1 MTTPAPQT
9 QFQPG
14 AGRAAPSLLAPL
26 LKTNGFDLAF
36 NMLNIGALPLKGAA
50 EAYWQLLDDFP
61 ASSLSGVELDPTLCE
76 ELNRHAAARVRYY
89 AGAIGKTEERRPL
102 FKTAHSMCTSLYRPD
117 ERYAD
122 LFHDLEDARL
132 KSVGETATVSLD
144 RFVTDHGI
152 GEVDFMKIDVQG
164 AELDVFQ
171 GGANALRHVLFIVC
185 EVEFVPIYERQPL
198 FGDVDAWLRAR
209 GMTFHKFL
217 GMGGRVMKPLAAQGS
232 TQYPVQFMWSDAVF
246 VRDYFAL
253 DALNGEQLLKLAVL
267 FDIYDSKDAALHV
280 LRRYDATQGDDL
292 GDIYLSHL
300 HAGGSWSVV
309 PPGHAGKT

>member
-1 MTTPAPQT
+1 MTTRAPQT
-9 QFQPG
+9 QLQPG
-14 AGRAAPSLLAPL
+14 AGHAVPSVLAPL
-26 LKTNGFDLAF
+26 LKANGFDLAF
-36 NMLNIGALPLKGAA
+36 NMLNVGALPLKDAA
-50 EAYWQLLDDFP
+50 EPYWQLLDDFP
-61 ASSLSGVELDPTLCE
+61 ASSLAGVELDANLCE

-89 AGAIGKTEERRPL
+89 PAAIGKTEERRPL
-102 FKTAHSMCTSLYRPD
+102 YETAHPMCTSLYRPD
-117 ERYAD
+117 ERYSD

-144 RFVTDHGI
+144 RFVADHGI
-152 GEVDFMKIDVQG
+152 GDIDFLKIDVQG

-171 GGANALRHVLFIVC
+171 GGASALRSALFIVC

-217 GMGGRVMKPLAAQGS
+217 GMGGRVMKPLAVQGS
-232 TQYPVQFMWSDAVF
+232 TLYPAQFMWSDAVF

-253 DALNGEQLLKLAVL
+253 ESLNGDQLLKLAVL

-292 GDIYLSHL
+292 GDIYLNNL
-300 HAGGSWSVV
+300 DAGGSWNVAAS
-309 PPGHAGKT
+309 GGAGKP